1 MSQLTEHVTLTITV
15 DTVGQARAGFGTPA
29 IVSHTA
35 TWAERFR
42 SYTGISDVGADFATD
57 SPEYLAANAIFA
69 QTPHPP
75 SILIL
80 RAALKPTQTYVVGVG
95 AVGVGDAYAINVK
108 GKGVTA
114 TTVSYTSLAD
124 LTFGTVT
131 AATDEITITAHGMS
145 TGDGPFYVSNSGGAL
160 PSPLAANTSYW
171 VIKVDADNIKLATS
185 KANALASTAIDLT
198 TAGTGTQTLLRSEND
213 VVIAQLVQGLNAV
226 VGANYAAT
234 ATGSTGSQV
243 ATVTASVSGNWF
255 SLEVTNYSL
264 LTIKQTHADPGIA
277 TDLAAIQIQ
286 NDDWYVL
293 YTTYNSTAYVLAA
306 AAWIETQSKIYLA
319 DVNETDSINV
329 AVGASPTDTLY
340 QLFSAK
346 YNRTAG
352 SFYPALNKMFGG
364 AWAGRVLPDDPGSET
379 WKGKTLAGID
389 AVNLTSTQRANLRA
403 RKANTYTLIGSENK
417 TWEGTVAGG
426 SYGFI
431 DVTRGIDWLVD
442 DITKGVFDVMF
453 SGEKLPYT
461 NAGIAVVRSEIK
473 SSLRTAVSMGILA
486 DTPTPEVI
494 VPDISAVSSSDKA
507 LRNLS
512 GVKFSGVVAGA
523 IHTVAITGNVTA

>member
-35 TWAERFR
+35 TWAERSR
-42 SYTGISDVGADFATD
+42 SYSGIADVGADFSTD

-75 SILIL
+75 LILIV
-80 RAALKPTQTYVVGVG
+80 RASLKPTQTYVVGIG
-95 AVGVGDAYAINVK
+95 AVAVGDAYSINVK

-124 LTFGTVT
+124 LTFGTVDST
-131 AATDEITITAHGMS
+131 ANTIVLTAHGMA

-160 PSPLAANTSYW
+160 PAPLAANTSYW
-171 VIKVDADNIKLATS
+171 VIKVDANTIQLATS

-198 TAGTGTQTLLRSEND
+198 TTGTGTQTLLRNEND
-213 VVIAQLVQGLNAV
+213 VVVAQLVQGLNAV
-226 VGANYAAT
+226 TGANYSAAAT
-234 ATGSTGSQV
+234 GTTGSQV
-243 ATVTASVSGNWF
+243 ATVTASASGNWF

-277 TDLAAIQIQ
+277 TDLAAIQVQ
-286 NDDWYVL
+286 DDSWYAL

-329 AVGASPTDTLY
+329 AVGSSPTDTLY
-340 QLFSAK
+340 QLFQLK

-352 SFYPALNKMFGG
+352 SYFPALNQMFGA
-364 AWAGRVLPDDPGSET
+364 AWMGRVLPDDPGSET
-379 WKGKTLAGID
+379 WKGKTLADID
-389 AVNLTSTQRANLRA
+389 AVSLTSTQRANLRA

-426 SYGFI
+426 SYGYI
-431 DVTRGIDWLVD
+431 DVTRGVDWLVD
-442 DITKGVFDVMF
+442 DITKRVFDAMF

-461 NAGIAVVRSEIK
+461 NAGIAVIRSEIK
-473 SSLRTAVSMGILA
+473 SSLRTAIGMGILA
-486 DTPTPEVI
+486 SDPDPTVI
-494 VPDISAVSSSDKA
+494 VPDISAVSASDKA

-512 GVKFSGVVAGA
+512 GVKFSGVLAGA